1 MVRSIVDG
9 WLGRSGRRR
18 EENPPAAGMLSHDLG
33 AVLAFLNAISRAC
46 TNAPTPEAAIVD
58 CLAIVGRFTEW
69 PIAHAYRRMNQDG
82 VDAGGM
88 GAAGGM
94 VSMRAWYLATSDE
107 PGPADAFVA
116 SSERAVFA
124 PGQGL
129 VGRVCAEG
137 RAISCEDVTVVPGF
151 VRATAAREN
160 GVRGCF
166 MFPVRIGDR
175 VEIVLEFFSRE
186 KAELNEALLELMA
199 YVADRLAI
207 TITDHAQRERVR
219 SLMAAL
225 DGIASGLADTTMQ
238 VEAGARTVLA
248 VAETVDESR
257 AQADRANLAASRDI
271 DGVSDAAQGLVALSR
286 EASAHAGQVEI
297 IADRTGGILDQA
309 VDVFSEL
316 QERIA
321 GIGQISDLIGTI
333 AAQTNLLALNATIEA
348 ARAGNAGR
356 GFSVV
361 AAEVKDLSN
370 RVSTATAEIS
380 QQIGRLREVAAQST
394 ASLASVRNEVTSV
407 RVNAADIS
415 RVSASHQEAAGGIAE
430 GVSRVRGTIL
440 EATRHLD
447 ALRATT
453 EEALASSQAL
463 GATSGHLRDQ
473 GRDLGEATRQLAV
486 SAR

>member
-9 WLGRSGRRR
+9 WLGRTGRRR

-69 PIAHAYRRMNQDG
+69 PIAHAYRRMDQDG
-82 VDAGGM
+82 GD
-88 GAAGGM
+88 AGGM
-94 VSMRAWYLATSDE
+94 VSMRAWYLAPSDE
-107 PGPADAFVA
+107 PGRADAFVA

-219 SLMAAL
+219 SLSWWRL
-225 DGIASGLADTTMQ
+225 PRS
-238 VEAGARTVLA
+238 
-248 VAETVDESR
+248 
-257 AQADRANLAASRDI
+257 
-271 DGVSDAAQGLVALSR
+271 
-286 EASAHAGQVEI
+286 
-297 IADRTGGILDQA
+297 
-309 VDVFSEL
+309 
-316 QERIA
+316 
-321 GIGQISDLIGTI
+321 
-333 AAQTNLLALNATIEA
+333 
-348 ARAGNAGR
+348 GR
-356 GFSVV
+356 G
-361 AAEVKDLSN
+361 K
-370 RVSTATAEIS
+370 
-380 QQIGRLREVAAQST
+380 
-394 ASLASVRNEVTSV
+394 
-407 RVNAADIS
+407 
-415 RVSASHQEAAGGIAE
+415 
-430 GVSRVRGTIL
+430 
-440 EATRHLD
+440 
-447 ALRATT
+447 
-453 EEALASSQAL
+453 
-463 GATSGHLRDQ
+463 
-473 GRDLGEATRQLAV
+473 
-486 SAR
+486 